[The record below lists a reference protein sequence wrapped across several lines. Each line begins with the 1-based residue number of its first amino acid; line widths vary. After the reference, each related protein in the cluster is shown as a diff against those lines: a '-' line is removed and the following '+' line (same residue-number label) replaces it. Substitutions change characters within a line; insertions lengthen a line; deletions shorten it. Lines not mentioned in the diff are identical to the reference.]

1 MEVAIYTVVG
11 GTKAKPLLVPE
22 VYLSKPVSSSAEDV
36 SRTIILIPYGKDE
49 ATGETKYYLYDPGT
63 HEESGYNASLD
74 LIADIFAI
82 SSNNGYA
89 MNAPGRWYNVTG
101 TIADGAGTFT
111 DSSVMSGYGCRDI
124 KEYIS
129 GIYGSKEIY
138 FVTSSAFDSAYGSKF
153 SFIQATSIVESTT
166 VYLGN
171 KAVFETTITGV
182 KDGENADAIERL
194 NYQSGNVPAK
204 NLDNVEISLTLG
216 NTTTG
221 EDVAG
226 YGFTQLDFANSKIEL
241 VYYGENTNYIEETVY
256 EWPLLEAKEQSVVI
270 PEGITTKTGWYG
282 LRVVI
287 TNANGTVANDAKQ
300 QFYFMDNCELDVSLD
315 AYYKSLEFTADPTK
329 LKEAKFHIVAVPTPV
344 NDDHTPDLTPVEGA
358 SRLLGQNLTK
368 GSIVVFESTVYPG
381 VTEDVCVPI
390 LEKESGLK
398 CGVDFKIGYSPERIN
413 PGDKVHRLE
422 TIVKI
427 VSGMDEETLDE
438 VAKVYELVVEAGVH
452 RAESIKV
459 AEAAKV
465 IEKSQRDINIA
476 FMNELSIIFNK
487 MGIDTKAVLEAAGTK
502 WNFLKFFPG
511 LVGGH
516 CIGVDPYYLTYK
528 AEQLGYHSQVVLAGR
543 RINATV
549 STLYY

>member
-1 MEVAIYTVVG
+1 MSLYEKIVAGEEKISLVGLGYVGMPIAVAFAKKVKVVG
-11 GTKAKPLLVPE
+11 FDLNEAKINLYKSGIDPTRE
-22 VYLSKPVSSSAEDV
+22 VGDDV
-36 SRTIILIPYGKDE
+36 
-49 ATGETKYYLYDPGT
+49 
-63 HEESGYNASLD
+63 
-74 LIADIFAI
+74 
-82 SSNNGYA
+82 
-89 MNAPGRWYNVTG
+89 
-101 TIADGAGTFT
+101 
-111 DSSVMSGYGCRDI
+111 I
-124 KEYIS
+124 KE
-129 GIYGSKEIY
+129 
-138 FVTSSAFDSAYGSKF
+138 TS
-153 SFIQATSIVESTT
+153 V
-166 VYLGN
+166 
-171 KAVFETTITGV
+171 
-182 KDGENADAIERL
+182 
-194 NYQSGNVPAK
+194 
-204 NLDNVEISLTLG
+204 
-216 NTTTG
+216 
-221 EDVAG
+221 
-226 YGFTQLDFANSKIEL
+226 
-241 VYYGENTNYIEETVY
+241 
-256 EWPLLEAKEQSVVI
+256 
-270 PEGITTKTGWYG
+270 
-282 LRVVI
+282 
-287 TNANGTVANDAKQ
+287 
-300 QFYFMDNCELDVSLD
+300 
-315 AYYKSLEFTADPTK
+315 EFTADPAK

-465 IEKSQRDINIA
+465 IENSQRDINIA

-528 AEQLGYHSQVVLAGR
+528 AEQLGYHSQIILSGR
-543 RINATV
+543 RINDDMGKYVAESVVKNIIKADLPVRNAKVAILGFTFKENCPDTRNTKIIDIYKELGEYGIKPV
-549 STLYY
+549 VVDEIADAEEALKLYGIEFGTMEDIKNMDAVIIAVAHDEFLKLTKEDIRGFFNPDNKVKVLADIKGLLNRKEYEEEFSYWRL